1 MTKISLKQKTHVYH
15 DTTMLG
21 HYLAGLWEGDGN
33 INIKDKNYPKPT
45 IHITLHKQQEP
56 YVKKLLALLSHL
68 CEDPVGSVHIRDD
81 NNSCV
86 LNIHTPQ
93 GLKFVVG
100 LIKDKLKTPKAFHLN
115 RVIDWLN
122 SYDPSFNFSHV
133 NSISDFDLSTPWFA
147 GFCDA
152 DASFGIDLSF
162 KTRLKASCQF
172 QINQRMSDP
181 RTGLS
186 YHKLFCS
193 IADALKVNIC
203 TITEKR
209 SGRLYYAIKATSRK
223 SKDILRSYFDS
234 YPLLTSK
241 FLDYKSWCNV
251 DNLLKKK
258 NLAKY
263 LQQIQFLKQGMNN
276 SRRSFTWNHLR
287 HI

>member
-1 MTKISLKQKTHVYH
+1 
-15 DTTMLG
+15 
-21 HYLAGLWEGDGN
+21 
-33 INIKDKNYPKPT
+33 
-45 IHITLHKQQEP
+45 
-56 YVKKLLALLSHL
+56 
-68 CEDPVGSVHIRDD
+68 
-81 NNSCV
+81 
-86 LNIHTPQ
+86 
-93 GLKFVVG
+93 
-100 LIKDKLKTPKAFHLN
+100 
-115 RVIDWLN
+115 
-122 SYDPSFNFSHV
+122 
-133 NSISDFDLSTPWFA
+133 
-147 GFCDA
+147 
-152 DASFGIDLSF
+152 
-162 KTRLKASCQF
+162 
-172 QINQRMSDP
+172 MSDP

-258 NLAKY
+258 NLPKY